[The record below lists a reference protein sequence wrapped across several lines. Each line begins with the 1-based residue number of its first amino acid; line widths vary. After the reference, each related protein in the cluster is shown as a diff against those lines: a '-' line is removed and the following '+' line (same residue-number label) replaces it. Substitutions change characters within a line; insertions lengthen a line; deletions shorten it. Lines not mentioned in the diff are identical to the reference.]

1 MRTIF
6 TFLNHLRGSMGNLQ
20 SSDVSHDRRLTV
32 GSPSGLDAKWKQNPF
47 MRFAVVLTLIFTI
60 GSGNVWAGVRS
71 GWTRVTSVSEIT
83 SGGTFI
89 VGFESTANSNTIVPM
104 INKPSTLTAVDGSGT
119 SYLYSGT
126 ASTSNNTTINMS
138 DNGSGATTSYE
149 FEFVTGSSSGTISIK
164 LSDNTYV
171 GFYGSSN
178 NNCKRYSSV
187 STNSS
192 FTPTITTND
201 VVTLTNVQYT
211 GRKLRYNSSSNYR
224 FSNYSTAGNVVLYK
238 KASSCDKSV
247 GVTKGS
253 ESHGEVT
260 TIGSASVA
268 TCSAT
273 ASDRRV
279 TITIAPDD
287 CYDAPSTL
295 DWTKSS
301 GTVSASKQSGPTDN
315 GDGTYSYVY
324 QFAQN
329 DNGAGTFGV
338 TCTAKAAGKTVNF
351 DAGPGVSASSSLTE
365 TCSGSGVTLP
375 AVTATG
381 VCKGWTT
388 FAGWATAP
396 VTDSTTTSGVT
407 LYAAGSNYVPAS
419 NNMTL
424 YAVYSKTKGGGS
436 GTLTIVPD
444 TYTNK
449 GTNTYGSGAERTGTV
464 GTIDLGAHYVT
475 GNNSGTPGGSTTGQF
490 LQCQGNNANIYNK
503 TALPGKITQVV
514 LNQNSATA
522 FSLYCGTEQLMA
534 SNNTST
540 GQTPSGTAQTA
551 QSAATQMTWTVS
563 GNYTYFDIK
572 KGSSAGYITS
582 IVITYGSSTTY
593 YCSDPDCCTPL
604 GSINGSVSLTQ
615 AGNSVTVKNWTYTK
629 GGGAEESNIATY
641 DVYLYSDAD
650 SYAAPIQ
657 TQTCAYSA
665 KGTGVTFTGLS
676 YSATYKIKIGAT
688 GNSGYCGITPVQV
701 TNINSTST
709 ETFQL
714 ECEAAGLAFG
724 TGSVSKTFG
733 DAAFTNPLTNSH
745 SVAVTYSS
753 TDETVATVNSYGQV
767 TIKKAGSATITASS
781 LEQTVASVKYCACN
795 ASYTLTVNKANISPT
810 LSYTSTNLSEGST
823 SSDPTITGNTGEGTV
838 SYSSSNTDVATVDA
852 GTGVVTAVAAGSATI
867 TATIGATTNYNGNT
881 ATATFTITEAS
892 QCVAPTFSV
901 AAGTYNSAQTV
912 TISSTTPGSTIYY
925 TTNGDEPTTSSS
937 HGTEGEASAIV
948 TVSSSL
954 TLKAKAFKGG
964 MTASDVSDA
973 AYVICSTDPT
983 FSTTSSS
990 NITITG
996 ARVTCAGITKGT
1008 CDIDAYGIVYG
1019 TSEHPTGNAQQK
1031 GTDASTNVS
1040 SYYVDLT
1047 GLTAATTYYARP
1059 YATVNGKT
1067 VYGTEISFT
1076 TLHIPVISVSETSRA
1091 FGTKKVDGSY
1101 EMTFDVSGRYLQGNI
1116 GLAISGTNEAMFSVD
1131 KTSLTPSTGM
1141 VGSTTVTV
1149 TYTPSAAGSHS
1160 ATVSITSTNAT
1171 TQTVTL
1177 SGTGQYEDTYMT
1189 AMHEGVTAWEDYA
1202 TGVTKAGT
1210 GYEVPNPGDIAA
1222 GDREGTGCE
1231 GIHYHFAGWVEES
1244 YKASPSGNIVAA
1256 SGTKDASNKTFW
1268 AVWEK
1273 EAAGS
1278 IPPAEVFSE
1287 DFSDCSGT
1295 GGNDGSW
1302 SGSIASNE
1310 LPSSITSTWSIT
1322 AGKAAKGCAKFGTT
1336 KNGGGSAGTPG
1347 IDCGSATAA
1356 TLTFRAG
1363 AWDGSSEGTTLY
1375 LEGTNC
1381 DLSESSVTTVKGSFS
1396 SYEIDIT
1403 NITDDISILFST
1415 LVSNN
1420 RFFLDDIVVTTAAV
1434 ISYEDPK
1441 VECVCS
1447 ADPEAGTA
1455 AVDAEGTFS
1464 ASSIAVKATGAS
1476 TGHAD
1481 CSYTDYGFV
1490 WSSSVT
1496 TPTLVEGTG
1505 AAADNCTKEQV
1516 GTDGQVTT
1524 FAGSISGSFTANNPI
1539 YVRSY
1544 VKNGKAEGT
1553 YQYSSVVTITPR
1565 SVTFNLNGH
1574 GSSTPDEQ
1582 FVNNGSK
1589 ATDPSYTES
1598 VTGYIF
1604 GGWHKEVG
1612 CTNQWNF
1619 ASDVVSGESKTLYA
1633 KWTPISYSVRFNNND
1648 ENYLGTATG
1657 SMDNES
1663 FTYDQ
1668 SKALTANGFSLA
1680 GYDFAGWALTPTGAV
1695 AHSDE
1700 AVVGNLSSTNGATVN
1715 LYAIWSPKN
1724 YDVTLAATDET
1735 SSVGNQ
1741 TVTATYNA
1749 AMPTTK
1755 KGEGAVVAPSRTGYT
1770 FAGWEYSSTTYYNYN
1785 AGTSTLS
1792 SAHVWDQPN
1801 STTTLTPKWSINSYT
1816 LRWDLDGGTVSVA
1829 GTGAAEGATGTPSSS
1844 VVYNSAIILPTV
1856 TKAGYNFA
1864 GWDVTPADNMPAS
1877 DVTYT
1882 ATWTAKTLN
1891 SISLAEAEVS
1901 VYVGEIKYVNV
1912 IYDPSD
1918 ILTKGFT
1925 QVATPSYCQ
1934 IGTYASNMQAKITGG
1949 RGGVTITE
1957 DVTETVSIKANA
1969 DNTKTASISVTV
1981 KPLPRV
1987 HFVDNIHNESFA
1999 DVVATI
2005 DANELNPN
2013 KSMPTHDDVDEPGTG
2028 NSCEKTHLHL
2038 IGWIRGDW
2046 PAYIAYMNGTG
2057 DAPSVSELTSATGY
2071 WFLPDADIN
2080 VLTNDGKTFYAV
2092 WAVEE

>member
-1 MRTIF
+1 MKTQIMNLFRTIGKSGEMGKSLKSLKSLMQIFATYATFTSTIFVGKESCKSTVRYALWSRISLIKPLLNPYLTLTRFRLSLGSNLSRFSLASLICVCMLTIGVGNAWGAVTLDFTAQGYANSKNMNNVSLTVSGVTATFAKGSSGTNPTYYTSGTHVRCYYKNTITVSSSSTMTSIVF
-6 TFLNHLRGSMGNLQ
+6 TFASGEGSNAISANSGTYN
-20 SSDVSHDRRLTV
+20 SSTKTWT
-32 GSPSGLDAKWKQNPF
+32 GSATS
-47 MRFAVVLTLIFTI
+47 VTFTI
-60 GSGNVWAGVRS
+60 GG
-71 GWTRVTSVSEIT
+71 T
-83 SGGTFI
+83 SGHRRIQKLAVTTGSSYTVVWTINPAAGGTL
-89 VGFESTANSNTIVPM
+89 STT
-104 INKPSTLTAVDGSGT
+104 SGT
-119 SYLYSGT
+119 STTVTPNSAYTYGSPAYTVTTGSATVSQSTNTFTATPSANCTIRINMVEKPKYTVTLMDDGDTRTQASYGASVTLPSRDGCTGYEFAGWTKTWVAPQSSWTTTAPTIIPAGSYTPSADENLYPVYTKTESGGGAIT
-126 ASTSNNTTINMS
+126 LFSEDFAALTTGNDASTSGPSSTATSTSTLKKFSSMS
-138 DNGSGATTSYE
+138 NAYPAGGT
-149 FEFVTGSSSGTISIK
+149 VKLGGGSSIGYLTTNTITAALGDVITISFKVKGWTTVEGNIQVE
-164 LSDNTYV
+164 S
-171 GFYGSSN
+171 G
-178 NNCKRYSSV
+178 
-187 STNSS
+187 NSS
-192 FTPTITTND
+192 FTKPSATTYTSTISDSYQTKSVT
-201 VVTLTNVQYT
+201 VTLTKANPT
-211 GRKLRYNSSSNYR
+211 IKIGT
-224 FSNYSTAGNVVLYK
+224 TAKRAFLDDLV
-238 KASSCDKSV
+238 
-247 GVTKGS
+247 VTK
-253 ESHGEVT
+253 
-260 TIGSASVA
+260 
-268 TCSAT
+268 
-273 ASDRRV
+273 
-279 TITIAPDD
+279 
-287 CYDAPSTL
+287 
-295 DWTKSS
+295 
-301 GTVSASKQSGPTDN
+301 
-315 GDGTYSYVY
+315 
-324 QFAQN
+324 
-329 DNGAGTFGV
+329 AG
-338 TCTAKAAGKTVNF
+338 
-351 DAGPGVSASSSLTE
+351 
-365 TCSGSGVTLP
+365 
-375 AVTATG
+375 
-381 VCKGWTT
+381 
-388 FAGWATAP
+388 
-396 VTDSTTTSGVT
+396 
-407 LYAAGSNYVPAS
+407 
-419 NNMTL
+419 
-424 YAVYSKTKGGGS
+424 
-436 GTLTIVPD
+436 
-444 TYTNK
+444 
-449 GTNTYGSGAERTGTV
+449 
-464 GTIDLGAHYVT
+464 
-475 GNNSGTPGGSTTGQF
+475 
-490 LQCQGNNANIYNK
+490 
-503 TALPGKITQVV
+503 
-514 LNQNSATA
+514 
-522 FSLYCGTEQLMA
+522 
-534 SNNTST
+534 
-540 GQTPSGTAQTA
+540 
-551 QSAATQMTWTVS
+551 
-563 GNYTYFDIK
+563 
-572 KGSSAGYITS
+572 
-582 IVITYGSSTTY
+582 STTY
-593 YCSDPDCCTPL
+593 YISVPSCCTPL
-604 GSINGSVSLTQ
+604 GTINGSVSLTQ

-641 DVYLYSDAD
+641 DVYLYSNAD

-781 LEQTVASVKYCACN
+781 LEQTVASVKYCAGN

-838 SYSSSNTDVATVDA
+838 SYSSSNNDVATVDA

-937 HGTEGEASAIV
+937 HGTEGEASASV

-954 TLKAKAFKGG
+954 TLKAIAYKGG
-964 MTASDVSDA
+964 MTTSDVSDA
-973 AYVICSTDPT
+973 AYVICSTDPS

-1019 TSEHPTGNAQQK
+1019 TSEHPTGNAQEK

-1047 GLTAATTYYARP
+1047 GLTDATTYYARP

-1067 VYGTEISFT
+1067 VYGTEISLT
-1076 TLHIPVISVSETSRA
+1076 TLHIPEIEVNETSRA

-1101 EMTFDVSGRYLQGNI
+1101 EMSFIVSGEYLQGNI

-1131 KTSLTPSTGM
+1131 KTSLTPSTGT
-1141 VGSTTVTV
+1141 VGNTTVTV
-1149 TYTPSAAGSHS
+1149 TYTPSAAGLHS

-1171 TQTVTL
+1171 TKTVTL

-1189 AMHEGVTAWEDYA
+1189 AMHEGVTAWTSYA
-1202 TGVTKAGT
+1202 AGVTKAGT
-1210 GYEVPNPGDIAA
+1210 GYDVPNPGDIAA

-1244 YKASPSGNIVAA
+1244 YKASPSGHIVAA

-1302 SGSIASNE
+1302 SGSIAGDD

-1322 AGKAAKGCAKFGTT
+1322 AGRAAKGCAKFGTT
-1336 KNGGGSAGTPG
+1336 NKGGGSAGTPD
-1347 IDCGSATAA
+1347 IVCGSATAA

-1363 AWDGSSEGTTLY
+1363 AWNGSSEGTTLY

-1403 NITDDISILFST
+1403 NITDDISILFYTSA
-1415 LVSNN
+1415 SNN

-1441 VECVCS
+1441 VECICS

-1505 AAADNCTKEQV
+1505 AAADNCTKAQV

-1544 VKNGKAEGT
+1544 VKNGKAAGT

-1574 GSSTPDEQ
+1574 GSSTPAAQ
-1582 FVNNGSK
+1582 FVNNGSN
-1589 ATDPSYTES
+1589 ATDPSYAES

-1604 GGWHKEVG
+1604 GGWYKEVG

-1668 SKALTANGFSLA
+1668 SKALTTNAFSLA
-1680 GYDFAGWALTPTGAV
+1680 GYDFAGWALTADGSV

-1700 AVVGNLSSTNGATVN
+1700 AVVGNLSSTNATVD
-1715 LYAIWSPKN
+1715 LYAIWTPKN
-1724 YDVTLAATDET
+1724 YDVTLAATGET
-1735 SSVGNQ
+1735 SSVGEQ
-1741 TVTATYNA
+1741 VVTATYNA

-1755 KGEGAVVAPSRTGYT
+1755 KGSGYVVAPSRTGYT
-1770 FAGWEYSSTTYYNYN
+1770 FTGWEYSSTTYYDYN

-1816 LRWDLDGGTVSVA
+1816 LTWDLAGGTVSVA
-1829 GTGAAEGATGTPSSS
+1829 GTGAEAGATGTPSSS
-1844 VVYNSAIILPTV
+1844 VVYNSAITRPTV
-1856 TKAGYNFA
+1856 TRAGYNFA
-1864 GWDVTPADNMPAS
+1864 GWDVDVAATMPAEAT
-1877 DVTYT
+1877 TYT
-1882 ATWTAKTLN
+1882 ATWTAKTLT
-1891 SISLAEAEVS
+1891 SISLAEASIS

-1912 IYDPSD
+1912 IFDPTD
-1918 ILTKGFT
+1918 ILSKAFT
-1925 QVATPSYCQ
+1925 HSVTPNYCLLTSYDSYNK
-1934 IGTYASNMQAKITGG
+1934 IKITGG
-1949 RGGVTITE
+1949 KAGADISVNR
-1957 DVTETVSIKANA
+1957 TETVGIKYTA
-1969 DNTKTASISVTV
+1969 DETKTASISVTV
-1981 KPLPRV
+1981 KPLPTV
-1987 HFVDNIHNESFA
+1987 TFVDLIHNKSDFA
-1999 DVVATI
+1999 NSGDGWTA
-2005 DANELNPN
+2005 
-2013 KSMPTHDDVDEPGTG
+2013 GTG
-2028 NSCEKTHLHL
+2028 VLSSTVTTGVVSHAKKTPAHTDVSAPVGGNACETGHLHL
-2038 IGWIRGDW
+2038 MGWIRSDYSKV
-2046 PAYIAYMNGTG
+2046 ADYMNGTG
-2057 DAPSVSELTSATGY
+2057 AAPTVSELTSAGTEY

-2080 VLTNDGKTFYAV
+2080 TETYNGKTFYAV

>member
-60 GSGNVWAGVRS
+60 GSGNVWGDTYTITFKTAAGDPS
-71 GWTRVTSVSEIT
+71 SPIST
-83 SGGTFI
+83 
-89 VGFESTANSNTIVPM
+89 STAINTIVSDGASYVKSLNTCTKCYGPA
-104 INKPSTLTAVDGSGT
+104 ISGLKLGTGSATGTFKFTLSDDLAGKTIKSVTIKNVKYGSDSGNIT
-119 SYLYSGT
+119 GT
-126 ASTSNNTTINMS
+126 ATGTNT
-138 DNGSGATTSYE
+138 GALGTVGKGTDLVKDY
-149 FEFVTGSSSGTISIK
+149 GSSSKTKITTIQVATSSKRAYISKIIIETIEEAPSCSNSVALSKGSATNGTVNTIS
-164 LSDNTYV
+164 
-171 GFYGSSN
+171 
-178 NNCKRYSSV
+178 
-187 STNSS
+187 
-192 FTPTITTND
+192 
-201 VVTLTNVQYT
+201 
-211 GRKLRYNSSSNYR
+211 
-224 FSNYSTAGNVVLYK
+224 
-238 KASSCDKSV
+238 
-247 GVTKGS
+247 
-253 ESHGEVT
+253 
-260 TIGSASVA
+260 SASVA
-268 TCSAT
+268 TCSST

-279 TITIAPDD
+279 TITITPDD

-295 DWTKSS
+295 TWTKSS

-315 GDGTYSYVY
+315 GNGTYSYVY

-329 DNGAGTFGV
+329 NNGAGTFGV

-937 HGTEGEASAIV
+937 HGTEGEASASV

-954 TLKAKAFKGG
+954 TLKAIAYKGG
-964 MTASDVSDA
+964 MTTSDVSDA

-1076 TLHIPVISVSETSRA
+1076 TLHIPVISVSETAKA

-1101 EMTFDVSGRYLQGNI
+1101 EMTFTVSGSYLQGNI

-1131 KTSLTPSTGM
+1131 KTSLTPSTGT
-1141 VGSTTVTV
+1141 VSTTTITV
-1149 TYTPSAAGSHS
+1149 TYTPTAAGSHS
-1160 ATVSITSTNAT
+1160 ASVDITSTGA
-1171 TQTVTL
+1171 VTKNVAL
-1177 SGTGQYEDTYMT
+1177 TGTGRYEDTYMT
-1189 AMHEGVTAWEDYA
+1189 AMHEGVTAWTSYA

-1231 GIHYHFAGWVEES
+1231 GIHYHFAGWVEET
-1244 YKASPSGNIVAA
+1244 YKASPSEHIVAA

-1273 EAAGS
+1273 EAAGGGPS
-1278 IPPAEVFSE
+1278 AYSVGDEGDYVLAALNKNDSKWYAIPTSPTLEGNKITGVEITVTTTGGVKHVTPSNASGYEWTIAASG
-1287 DFSDCSGT
+1287 DYYTISDGTSYLYHSNGGASGT
-1295 GGNDGSW
+1295 DLAYG
-1302 SGSIASNE
+1302 ASTDY
-1310 LPSSITSTWSIT
+1310 PWSITSDANGLIL
-1322 AGKAAKGCAKFGTT
+1322 AGVVASTEKVGSRGILYQYNTSSNPQVLNKFGGYALGNKDNAAYSRVQLLPITT
-1336 KNGGGSAGTPG
+1336 G
-1347 IDCGSATAA
+1347 
-1356 TLTFRAG
+1356 
-1363 AWDGSSEGTTLY
+1363 
-1375 LEGTNC
+1375 
-1381 DLSESSVTTVKGSFS
+1381 
-1396 SYEIDIT
+1396 
-1403 NITDDISILFST
+1403 
-1415 LVSNN
+1415 
-1420 RFFLDDIVVTTAAV
+1420 

-1441 VECVCS
+1441 VECICS
-1447 ADPEAGTA
+1447 ENPSAGTA

-1490 WSSSVT
+1490 WSSSVSAAAELK
-1496 TPTLVEGTG
+1496 LVEGTG
-1505 AAADNCTKEQV
+1505 AASTNCTKVPV
-1516 GTDGQVTT
+1516 GNDGQATT

-1864 GWDVTPADNMPAS
+1864 GWDVTPADKMPAS

-2080 VLTNDGKTFYAV
+2080 TETYNGKTFYAV